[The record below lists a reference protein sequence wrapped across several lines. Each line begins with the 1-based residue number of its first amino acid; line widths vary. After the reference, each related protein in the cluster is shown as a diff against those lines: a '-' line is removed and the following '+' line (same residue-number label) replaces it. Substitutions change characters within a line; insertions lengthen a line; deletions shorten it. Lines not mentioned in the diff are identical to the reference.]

1 MNIGRKPQNRP
12 FGTPILHIAKGSVDG
27 DGVAETP
34 PEGAGSIEEIIFG
47 REGCGINGDGA
58 GGRIDGPGATP
69 PFAAVR
75 HSNGIVLH
83 IFAEE
88 S

>member
-1 MNIGRKPQNRP
+1 MTDQEDVR
-12 FGTPILHIAKGSVDG
+12 
-27 DGVAETP
+27 ETKSNFLPP

-75 HSNGIVLH
+75 H
-83 IFAEE
+83 
-88 S
+88 